1 MLRIIRL
8 VANICVTKFQ
18 QEFFC
23 LNQVY
28 IRKIG
33 DKEQSPAHIPNLPR
47 IPQSHWGRLR
57 SSLSPKPARRKNGWR
72 DGGGGGRCRPGTD
85 PRGDS
90 ENKEIILF
98 IFGPENSPLLF
109 LLSGEN
115 FVHDILQTLT
125 CLQRLSK
132 FPYDIKG

>member
-72 DGGGGGRCRPGTD
+72 DGGVGGDAAPGR
-85 PRGDS
+85 
-90 ENKEIILF
+90 ILEVILRIKRSSYSF
-98 IFGPENSPLLF
+98 LGPKTVLCSF
-109 LLSGEN
+109 
-115 FVHDILQTLT
+115 
-125 CLQRLSK
+125 C
-132 FPYDIKG
+132 